1 MTAESCRWTT
11 WHESYSG
18 RHDACPRV
26 VPMWV
31 HWTGEDIAYGGTAEF
46 AQDEGARGA
55 CGAIE
60 RVATGAKGRFESM
73 ETMGG

>member
-1 MTAESCRWTT
+1 
-11 WHESYSG
+11 
-18 RHDACPRV
+18 
-26 VPMWV
+26 MWV